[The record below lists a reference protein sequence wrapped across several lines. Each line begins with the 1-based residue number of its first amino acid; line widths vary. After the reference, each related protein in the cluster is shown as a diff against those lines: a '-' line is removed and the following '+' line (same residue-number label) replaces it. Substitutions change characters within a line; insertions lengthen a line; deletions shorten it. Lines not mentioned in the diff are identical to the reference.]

1 MRVQSSPRKRCRS
14 AAGRGQACSFV
25 SLVSCSFTR
34 HASMLSPSDGQ
45 PRTRRPARLGL
56 QLTRRPDTNPV
67 MRATISVARLR
78 GGVPSHTLVSRLP
91 PRPIRP
97 ARRDI
102 ILHGRDELL
111 ATAREMGLFEQ
122 RSIAPTS
129 TPCAGSSRSA
139 PCTSVYV
146 RLQISH
152 ACAYCGQISCIA
164 LTPRCHTHS
173 RSCSCRPLPQ
183 GDAGK
188 SLLSFLLRE
197 GSLVREG
204 GLRTALESVCD
215 SSRRQRCDVDLLQ
228 KVRSAAV
235 SHATTYA

>member
-1 MRVQSSPRKRCRS
+1 MVSRAHAGRPGSAYSLRADPTKTRSCAPRSQLLGCVAAYLPTLSYLDSRPAPSAPHAGISFSMVATSSSPRLERW
-14 AAGRGQACSFV
+14 A
-25 SLVSCSFTR
+25 SLSSG
-34 HASMLSPSDGQ
+34 AL
-45 PRTRRPARLGL
+45 RR
-56 QLTRRPDTNPV
+56 
-67 MRATISVARLR
+67 RAL
-78 GGVPSHTLVSRLP
+78 
-91 PRPIRP
+91 
-97 ARRDI
+97 
-102 ILHGRDELL
+102 
-111 ATAREMGLFEQ
+111 
-122 RSIAPTS
+122 
-129 TPCAGSSRSA
+129 PCAGSSRSA

-152 ACAYCGQISCIA
+152 ACVYCGQISCIA

>member
-25 SLVSCSFTR
+25 YLVSCSFTR

-56 QLTRRPDTNPV
+56 QLTRRPDKNPV

-129 TPCAGSSRSA
+129 TALRWFKSISA
-139 PCTSVYV
+139 MYECVRTPADKPRV
-146 RLQISH
+146 RLLRPDILHRAHSSLPH
-152 ACAYCGQISCIA
+152 P
-164 LTPRCHTHS
+164 LTVLFLSTAT
-173 RSCSCRPLPQ
+173 
-183 GDAGK
+183 AG
-188 SLLSFLLRE
+188 
-197 GSLVREG
+197 G
-204 GLRTALESVCD
+204 
-215 SSRRQRCDVDLLQ
+215 RRQVAPLVPPARGLA
-228 KVRSAAV
+228 RA
-235 SHATTYA
+235 